1 MGTHPIFESDFDCLT
16 DWKAEPLI
24 MNKAAETEATQARNE
39 EEKKIVLVADDDDED
54 EEEELVDPMEALREQ
69 CSKDA
74 HSLALLDELAKC
86 TERVESR
93 TMTEETCTQE
103 LFDFI
108 GHRDHCVA
116 HHLFNHLK

>member
-1 MGTHPIFESDFDCLT
+1 
-16 DWKAEPLI
+16 
-24 MNKAAETEATQARNE
+24 MNKAAEQESTKARNE
-39 EEKKIVLVADDDDED
+39 EVEKKVTLVADDDDDED

>member
-1 MGTHPIFESDFDCLT
+1 M
-16 DWKAEPLI
+16 
-24 MNKAAETEATQARNE
+24 
-39 EEKKIVLVADDDDED
+39 VADDDDDED

-93 TMTEETCTQE
+93 TMTEETCTQVKK
-103 LFDFI
+103 LLVIVIQVQAKAIFLLIPNFRNFSI
-108 GHRDHCVA
+108 SLATVTIA
-116 HHLFNHLK
+116 LLIIYSTI